1 MSSSGT
7 TTHKNL
13 CKQISANMGAMKRP
27 STKNNN
33 NNKKNASRERKTRIR
48 IEQGEKT
55 AKKIENYDGKKIVR
69 CMTTTQL
76 YVCVCCCFFCLG
88 YYSDWNLF
96 KNLPLSCLSD
106 PRHMVV
112 FMFVVLLAEDKQR
125 LVLNWNHHHLFAQ
138 LLFVNLRPRFLS
150 VVALDFKIKFHIFFI
165 EMFALVGIFFLFHTF
180 STKQLLDSLCIHD
193 AFIDDYVDKFCARF
207 ALHNGFQHAK

>member
-1 MSSSGT
+1 
-7 TTHKNL
+7 
-13 CKQISANMGAMKRP
+13 
-27 STKNNN
+27 
-33 NNKKNASRERKTRIR
+33 
-48 IEQGEKT
+48 
-55 AKKIENYDGKKIVR
+55 
-69 CMTTTQL
+69 MTTTQL
-76 YVCVCCCFFCLG
+76 YVCLCWFFFSLG
-88 YYSDWNLF
+88 CYSDWNLF

-112 FMFVVLLAEDKQR
+112 FVFVVLLAEDKQR
-125 LVLNWNHHHLFAQ
+125 LVLNWNHHHLSAQ

-150 VVALDFKIKFHIFFI
+150 VVALDFKIKFH
-165 EMFALVGIFFLFHTF
+165 FFLLKFSLLLTFFLCHSF